1 MKFRNLLALLVL
13 LLGSASRCHTQ
24 GMDPSMNGSGNGS
37 MGSMGTMEYSI
48 SGNVRD
54 NATGQAVNGV
64 RVDLKREGVTVGST
78 VTTNNGGFQFNST
91 PSGEY
96 VLEVQADGYETAEQE
111 VDITEAPADGVSID
125 LRRRPGGSPA
135 GSGGAVMSSHELS
148 VPPKARDAYNKGIGL
163 MRSNPDYK
171 AAIAQFQ
178 RAIAIFPDYYEAYA
192 VEGVSY
198 MALGDEPSAEQA
210 VRKSIELSSGKYPEA
225 IFLLAAILNKSAR
238 FPEAETVARQAI
250 ALDAT
255 AWQGYFELGHALS
268 ALNRPQEAE
277 PNAIRA
283 RDLNPANP
291 RAFLLLANIHIQLNN
306 SAAEL
311 QDLDGYLKIA
321 PPGPQTDAVRK
332 SRDQLQK
339 SIPDAQAQPTLQPA
353 KPQP

>member
-13 LLGSASRCHTQ
+13 FLGSASRCHTQ
-24 GMDPSMNGSGNGS
+24 GMDPSMNGS
-37 MGSMGTMEYSI
+37 MGMGAMEYSI
-48 SGNVRD
+48 SGSVRD

-64 RVDLKREGVTVGST
+64 RVDLKREGISVGST
-78 VTTNNGGFQFNST
+78 ITTNNGGFQFNST

-96 VLEVQADGYETAEQE
+96 VLEVHADGYETADQD
-111 VDITEAPADGVSID
+111 VDITDAPADGISID
-125 LRRRPGGSPA
+125 LRKRLGGSPA
-135 GSGGAVMSSHELS
+135 GSNSTGMSAHESS
-148 VPPKARDAYNKGIGL
+148 VPPKARDAYNKGISL

-171 AAIAQFQ
+171 AAIIQFQ
-178 RAIAIFPDYYEAYA
+178 RAIGVFPDYYEAYA
-192 VEGVSY
+192 VEGISY
-198 MALGDEPSAEQA
+198 MSLGDEPSAEQA

-225 IFLLAAILNKSAR
+225 LFLLAAILNKSAR
-238 FPEAETVARQAI
+238 FAEAETVARQAI

-306 SAAEL
+306 STAEL

-332 SRDQLQK
+332 NRDQLQK
-339 SIPDAQAQPTLQPA
+339 SVPDAETRPTLEPV